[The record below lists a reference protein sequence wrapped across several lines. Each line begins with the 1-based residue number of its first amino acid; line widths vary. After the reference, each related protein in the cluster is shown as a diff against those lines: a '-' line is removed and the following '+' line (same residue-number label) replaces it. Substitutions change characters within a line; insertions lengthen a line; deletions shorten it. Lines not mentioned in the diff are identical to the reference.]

1 MYFPKKDRSMKKFL
15 LIVFFGLLVQSV
27 SLAQEAGASR
37 VHVMGQYALR
47 FEEWGVGAGWE
58 YFFSENFALMPHYTR
73 IFPRVGNASNFS
85 TDLRYYL
92 TTGASPIYVM
102 AGYSL
107 SSQNN
112 SPGTAGSKI
121 SQSGANV
128 GVGAVIP
135 LQDWVSLST
144 EFKFQSQGFRQTY
157 FRFGL
162 AFPIN

>member
-1 MYFPKKDRSMKKFL
+1 MKKALLL
-15 LIVFFGLLVQSV
+15 LIFGLILQFTVR
-27 SLAQEAGASR
+27 AQETGDSR
-37 VHVMGQYALR
+37 VHVLGQYGLR

-58 YFFSENFALMPHYTR
+58 YFFSDNFALMPHYTR
-73 IFPRVGNASNFS
+73 IFPRVGSASNFS
-85 TDLRYYL
+85 ADLRYYL
-92 TTGASPIYVM
+92 TSGASPIYVM

-112 SPGTAGSKI
+112 SPGTAGTRV

-128 GVGAVIP
+128 GIGAVIP
-135 LQDWVSLST
+135 LQDWVALST

-162 AFPIN
+162 AFPLN